1 MAKAQKKQV
10 KKAEWKGYHKV
21 NLTKEQEEAFPIW
34 AQEHPYGL
42 EDVERLVDLGYKV
55 SFGYDDYHQ
64 GFTAS
69 MYCTQAKMA
78 WAGYTLSAWAGD
90 MVSAFYVLMYKHFEI
105 CHGEWEIAPERSER
119 QSSSFG

>member
-1 MAKAQKKQV
+1 MAKTPKKQV

-21 NLTKEQEEAFPIW
+21 NLSKEQEQAFAQW
-34 AQEHPYGL
+34 ASENPYGM
-42 EDVERLVDLGYKV
+42 EDIERLVDLGYKV

-78 WAGYTLSAWAGD
+78 WAGYTLTAWAGD
-90 MVSAFYVLMYKHFEI
+90 MVTAYYVLMYKHFEI
-105 CHGEWEIAPERSER
+105 CKGEWDIAPERSES